1 MLSSSSSQPLPNLE
15 DDESPLHAV
24 SEISDHNIA
33 SMLLNHSPKLVMGQ
47 RKMDNKTPL
56 HIACLNGDH
65 RMVDIVLDHI
75 FMLVDGQNH
84 VYSED
89 DPFSLDMRDSY
100 GVTPFYLA
108 CLHGFP
114 KVVKE
119 LLTFKSHPRFSRL
132 ITLDVNSIV
141 KHSDHT
147 SLHATACSGNS
158 ELVTFL
164 LSLEEIKR
172 DRRARPLDSTEKKLL
187 AALQSQPNNDRSDT
201 GKCVC
206 ESPSGALVIGEPGQT
221 KQNKPLF
228 LTPLAEACIHNKGEV
243 VDTLLKHEIRDADGL
258 ACRVSLVT
266 NNYHLA
272 QKILSYECAI
282 RKEKSS
288 KDERRGGGKGTGI
301 DFWSLK
307 LHWGEKKLSEIRKE
321 WLNSEAVFNPTYQGE
336 ELDEVRGRRQGKR
349 DSPIASLHSQLP
361 EKIDHTF
368 IRFVTLKSNALQR
381 VPLELFLLKNVIK
394 IDLSENCLV
403 SLPTRS
409 SRGRSLWDISEFC
422 GWECTQLSEL
432 KLSHNQLTRLPL
444 SVWVLPR
451 LVKLIANNNKLETL
465 KPSNT
470 FSTLDLSKTL
480 SSIDFSSNKLSTI
493 EPFISELQA
502 LKIAVF
508 TRNKLTTIPENLWLS
523 PTLEELH
530 ASNNDIISLV
540 SLKENEEE
548 EKAEEEADRG
558 EVHVEPSVENT
569 KPLIKMHMEAVR
581 RSTRVTEARA
591 RFRSQISR
599 FPSIDPQ
606 QSVDLD
612 GSTGHCGN
620 IDKLTQ
626 AQEYIDVGEAQE
638 YSKLAKLD
646 ISNNKFEKFPDM
658 LPCMAPSLVELNIS
672 NNPVGDVEIRFLPPS
687 LKKLKAKNCGIVK
700 FGSTHNSEQLK
711 AVIQTCDYKEFDD
724 QPCSHRHHQRLQNL
738 SSLILSHNQITH
750 FQVFYH
756 KLPHKG
762 TPNFGKEENEY
773 RSTVSVTDILYPSL
787 DNLDLSHNNLQG
799 VFNPNTAHF
808 ASIKTIDLSHN
819 ENLQKIPYELGLLK
833 RCKDFTLLD
842 ISSLSSLIEPP
853 KTYQTADLTSLLTF
867 LAAGLKK

>member
-1 MLSSSSSQPLPNLE
+1 
-15 DDESPLHAV
+15 
-24 SEISDHNIA
+24 
-33 SMLLNHSPKLVMGQ
+33 
-47 RKMDNKTPL
+47 
-56 HIACLNGDH
+56 
-65 RMVDIVLDHI
+65 MVDIVLDHI

-89 DPFSLDMRDSY
+89 DPFSLDMHDSY
-100 GVTPFYLA
+100 GATPFYLA

-114 KVVKE
+114 KGVKE
-119 LLTFKSHPRFSRL
+119 LLTFRSHPRFSRL

-147 SLHATACSGNS
+147 SLHAAACSGNS
-158 ELVTFL
+158 ELVGFL
-164 LSLEEIKR
+164 LSLEEIQRNRK
-172 DRRARPLDSTEKKLL
+172 ARPLDSTEKKLL
-187 AALQSQPNNDRSDT
+187 TALQSQLNTDRNDI
-201 GKCVC
+201 GKCVY
-206 ESPSGALVIGEPGQT
+206 ESPSGALVVGEPGQT

-228 LTPLAEACIHNKGEV
+228 LTPLAEACIHNNGEV

-258 ACRVSLVT
+258 ACRVSVVT
-266 NNYHLA
+266 NNSHLA
-272 QKILSYECAI
+272 QRILSYESTI

-288 KDERRGGGKGTGI
+288 KEDERRKGGKERAV
-301 DFWSLK
+301 DLWSLK
-307 LHWGEKKLSEIRKE
+307 LHWGEKKLSEVRKE
-321 WLNSEAVFNPTYQGE
+321 WLNSEAIFNPACQGE

-349 DSPIASLHSQLP
+349 DSPIAPLYSQLP

-368 IRFVTLKSNALQR
+368 IRLVTLKSNALQR
-381 VPLELFLLKNVIK
+381 VPLELFLLKNVIM
-394 IDLSENCLV
+394 IDLSENSLV
-403 SLPTRS
+403 VLPTKS
-409 SRGRSLWDISEFC
+409 SRDRSLWDISEFC
-422 GWECTQLSEL
+422 GWECTQLCEL

-451 LVKLIANNNKLETL
+451 LVKLTVNNNKLETL
-465 KPSNT
+465 KPVNT
-470 FSTLDLSKTL
+470 FSTLDLSKSL
-480 SSIDFSSNKLSTI
+480 STIDFSSNKLSTI
-493 EPFISELQA
+493 ESFIGELQA
-502 LKIAVF
+502 LKVAVF

-523 PTLEELH
+523 QTLEELH
-530 ASNNDIISLV
+530 ASNNDIAALV
-540 SLKENEEE
+540 SPKENKEE
-548 EKAEEEADRG
+548 EKEKEVDRG
-558 EVHVEPSVENT
+558 DVEPSGENT

-591 RFRSQISR
+591 RFQSQISR
-599 FPSIDPQ
+599 FSSVEPQ

-612 GSTGHCGN
+612 AMGQCGN

-638 YSKLAKLD
+638 YSKLTKLD
-646 ISNNKFEKFPDM
+646 LSNNKFEGFPDM
-658 LPCMAPSLVELNIS
+658 LPCVAPSLVELNIS
-672 NNPVGDVEIRFLPPS
+672 SNPVGDIEIRFLPPS

-711 AVIQTCDYKEFDD
+711 AIMQTCTYKEFDD

-762 TPNFGKEENEY
+762 TPNFSQEENEY

-787 DNLDLSHNNLQG
+787 ENLDLSYNNLQG
-799 VFNPNTAHF
+799 LFNPNTAHF

-833 RCKDFTLLD
+833 KSKDFTLLD
-842 ISSLSSLIEPP
+842 ISSLPSLIEPP